1 MQISSCSYSQKLGG
15 CRTILQLGDNGPLR
29 EDALQEI
36 GRVDV
41 LMMPIDIDSQ
51 FHILK
56 AGAKTLFPPGMI
68 REDGKA
74 VSGVLARA

>member
-1 MQISSCSYSQKLGG
+1 
-15 CRTILQLGDNGPLR
+15 
-29 EDALQEI
+29 
-36 GRVDV
+36 
-41 LMMPIDIDSQ
+41 MMPIDIDSQ

-74 VSGVLARA
+74 VSGVLART